1 MIPYVN
7 MRLNTPLMNKE
18 KQYIINVAPTF
29 VKLLPILYFPFVI
42 RVSPSGKVFFLFEL
56 VTLAAGNLL
65 NIDNVPL

>member
-7 MRLNTPLMNKE
+7 MRLTTPLMNKE

-42 RVSPSGKVFFLFEL
+42 RISPPGTSIIFIWIGHI
-56 VTLAAGNLL
+56 GSR
-65 NIDNVPL
+65 